1 MRYHPLTRNNEFAR
15 AYTRGKSFVHPHV
28 VLYVNKNRLGRTR
41 VGITASKKIGNA
53 VTRNRARRVLRAA
66 LYEVLP
72 PDVGGYDLVLV
83 ARGQTP
89 RLKSTQVAK
98 TLERQLRAAGLR
110 QSMRRQCAGHS
121 ILRRRIAAAFAD
133 DALARGG
140 HQKRTAVDTHGTD
153 VRNQAQILLICFTE
167 PHTGVK
173 ADALLR
179 NIYFVRLPQ
188 PVLKK
193 APHANQNILF
203 GIFL

>member
-83 ARGQTP
+83 ARGMTNDERGAELFISP
-89 RLKSTQVAK
+89 ATVK
-98 TLERQLRAAGLR
+98 T
-110 QSMRRQCAGHS
+110 H
-121 ILRRRIAAAFAD
+121 
-133 DALARGG
+133 LARVMAKLGAHDRAQLVVRAYEGG
-140 HQKRTAVDTHGTD
+140 L
-153 VRNQAQILLICFTE
+153 VRPGAR
-167 PHTGVK
+167 G
-173 ADALLR
+173 
-179 NIYFVRLPQ
+179 
-188 PVLKK
+188 
-193 APHANQNILF
+193 
-203 GIFL
+203 

>member
-15 AYTRGKSFVHPHV
+15 AYTRGKSF

-98 TLERQLRAAGLR
+98 TLERQLRAAGLV
-110 QSMRRQCAGHS
+110 Q
-121 ILRRRIAAAFAD
+121 
-133 DALARGG
+133 
-140 HQKRTAVDTHGTD
+140 
-153 VRNQAQILLICFTE
+153 E
-167 PHTGVK
+167 
-173 ADALLR
+173 
-179 NIYFVRLPQ
+179 
-188 PVLKK
+188 
-193 APHANQNILF
+193 
-203 GIFL
+203 

>member
-83 ARGQTP
+83 VRGQTP

-98 TLERQLRAAGLR
+98 TLERQLRAAGLVQELVYGEVLSHFSDKR
-110 QSMRRQCAGHS
+110 LSK
-121 ILRRRIAAAFAD
+121 IYFAAF
-133 DALARGG
+133 G
-140 HQKRTAVDTHGTD
+140 
-153 VRNQAQILLICFTE
+153 
-167 PHTGVK
+167 
-173 ADALLR
+173 
-179 NIYFVRLPQ
+179 
-188 PVLKK
+188 
-193 APHANQNILF
+193 
-203 GIFL
+203 

>member
-15 AYTRGKSFVHPHV
+15 A
-28 VLYVNKNRLGRTR
+28 YVNKNRLGRTR

-98 TLERQLRAAGLR
+98 TLERQLRAAGLV
-110 QSMRRQCAGHS
+110 Q
-121 ILRRRIAAAFAD
+121 
-133 DALARGG
+133 
-140 HQKRTAVDTHGTD
+140 
-153 VRNQAQILLICFTE
+153 E
-167 PHTGVK
+167 
-173 ADALLR
+173 
-179 NIYFVRLPQ
+179 
-188 PVLKK
+188 
-193 APHANQNILF
+193 
-203 GIFL
+203 